1 MADRAMLMVYCYDVV
16 SDRVRARVAAALEET
31 AVRVQKSVFEARLG
45 RAEANALFNHV
56 ARLLDEGDSLRMY
69 AVSRPGLERSRTEGG
84 APIAEDGDFWI
95 I

>member
-1 MADRAMLMVYCYDVV
+1 MLMVYCYDVV
-16 SDRVRARVAAALEET
+16 SDRVRARVAAVLEET

-45 RAEANALFNHV
+45 RAQAETLFERA

-84 APIAEDGDFWI
+84 GPIAEDGDFWI
-95 I
+95 V